1 MLPGSAAYGKPYLAI
16 PRYSSFHRPSAT
28 LGEAAVKSVLVVED
42 DRAIAET
49 IRMMLEEHYT
59 VTLLEDPRDMP
70 AGPGPSLVITDLL
83 GRAGYDSAAAIRAV
97 REARARTGAPVLILT
112 AHAAARADGE
122 LAAVANAVLT
132 KPFQMDELMA
142 AVERLVV

>member
-1 MLPGSAAYGKPYLAI
+1 
-16 PRYSSFHRPSAT
+16 
-28 LGEAAVKSVLVVED
+28 VKSVLVVED

-49 IRMMLEEHYT
+49 IRMMLEERYA

>member
-1 MLPGSAAYGKPYLAI
+1 
-16 PRYSSFHRPSAT
+16 
-28 LGEAAVKSVLVVED
+28 
-42 DRAIAET
+42 
-49 IRMMLEEHYT
+49 
-59 VTLLEDPRDMP
+59 
-70 AGPGPSLVITDLL
+70 
-83 GRAGYDSAAAIRAV
+83 
-97 REARARTGAPVLILT
+97 VLILT